1 MRSPRQPL
9 LWLLE
14 LGLLGVAAAC
24 GVAAVAAQGGR
35 WNDRLDLLT
44 HFTWSGWPADW
55 RPLLVAIWLPASWR
69 KWGAIGFGLAAV
81 ISAGRRSW
89 RPTPCA

>member
-1 MRSPRQPL
+1 MRSLRQFA

-14 LGLLGVAAAC
+14 FGVLGVAAAC

-44 HFTWSGWPADW
+44 HLILVWLTGGLIALVLATFLRPNWPSPDPSRCGGWCW
-55 RPLLVAIWLPASWR
+55 
-69 KWGAIGFGLAAV
+69 
-81 ISAGRRSW
+81 
-89 RPTPCA
+89 